1 MQGFE
6 QTDRPPTDA
15 EGLAGHLVPASSMF
29 AFLAAHRAEVFRD
42 ADYADLFAPPGVG
55 RPSIPAV
62 RMAAIMTL
70 QALHDYSDR
79 ETAEAVRFDVRWKVA
94 IGAAVGDAGLRPVH
108 AGVLAPADRRLQAA
122 APGQRRG

>member
-42 ADYADLFAPPGVG
+42 ADYADLFAPPGWACHRS
-55 RPSIPAV
+55 RPSV
-62 RMAAIMTL
+62 
-70 QALHDYSDR
+70 
-79 ETAEAVRFDVRWKVA
+79 W
-94 IGAAVGDAGLRPVH
+94 
-108 AGVLAPADRRLQAA
+108 
-122 APGQRRG
+122 QRS